1 MKHLKVIGKTTS
13 LLEIVE
19 IDNTIIDHKSYIIYY
34 EIIKLDRIDQK
45 KKLNTFF
52 ARLDLI
58 FKIYANDILKINHGV
73 FKENIHRYHI
83 ELYK

>member
-1 MKHLKVIGKTTS
+1 MKVVGKTTS

-52 ARLDLI
+52 ARLYLI
-58 FKIYANDILKINHGV
+58 LKIYTNGILKINHGV
-73 FKENIHRYHI
+73 FEENIHRHHV